1 MFQDLDATLKTIL
14 GQDAAPADLRNA
26 AVSFE
31 TPDKDFKPE
40 ADTAV
45 NLFLYEV
52 QENRALRNN
61 APIID
66 RVGDQYIS
74 QPPPLR
80 VDCTYLVTTWSSE
93 TGEVKAKE
101 EHKLLGLALL
111 WLSRFPVIQN
121 GFLQG
126 SLKNPPQLYPLPTMV
141 AQMKADQSMG
151 QFWSALG
158 VAPRPAFSLTVT
170 ITMQPFDQ
178 ADQYPVV
185 QAIQVETASLI
196 HPALAGR
203 VLDKTMVPVPGAKI
217 TVVETGQETT
227 AGPGGDFTFT
237 GLAFGKYTLLVQ
249 VLDQPD
255 VQMSVDY
262 NANSQVH
269 NVILPGP

>member
-14 GQDAAPADLRNA
+14 DDSAAPEDLRNSE
-26 AVSFE
+26 VSFE
-31 TPDKDFKPE
+31 TPDKDFKPA

-80 VDCTYLVTTWSSE
+80 VDCTYLVTTWSTK
-93 TGEVKAKE
+93 TGGVKAEE

-126 SLKNPPQLYPLPTMV
+126 SLKNLPQLYPLPTMV
-141 AQMKADQSMG
+141 AT
-151 QFWSALG
+151 
-158 VAPRPAFSLTVT
+158 PAS
-170 ITMQPFDQ
+170 
-178 ADQYPVV
+178 
-185 QAIQVETASLI
+185 
-196 HPALAGR
+196 
-203 VLDKTMVPVPGAKI
+203 
-217 TVVETGQETT
+217 
-227 AGPGGDFTFT
+227 
-237 GLAFGKYTLLVQ
+237 
-249 VLDQPD
+249 
-255 VQMSVDY
+255 
-262 NANSQVH
+262 
-269 NVILPGP
+269 